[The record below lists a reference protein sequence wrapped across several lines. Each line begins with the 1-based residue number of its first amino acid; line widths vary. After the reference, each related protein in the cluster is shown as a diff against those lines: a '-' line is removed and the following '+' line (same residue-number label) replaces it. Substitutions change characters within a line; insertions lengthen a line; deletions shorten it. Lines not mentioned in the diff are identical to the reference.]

1 MIIFQVENNYDS
13 LFFFLLFLRFFP
25 MSPNWFLNVSSP
37 ILNIPVHMFFFSVF
51 IGKSLYLY
59 FFFDASIKKYPF
71 KIIITHLLRDSEGDM
86 KINSPSENHIS
97 GGQLQWEI

>member
-1 MIIFQVENNYDS
+1 
-13 LFFFLLFLRFFP
+13 

-71 KIIITHLLRDSEGDM
+71 KILITHLLRDSEGDM
-86 KINSPSENHIS
+86 KINLFPRKITFSEDSARVKYDFSVEINLHIS
-97 GGQLQWEI
+97 RMFIQ